1 MEMFDVNEV
10 PSGFSWKPFEI
21 RPVGPLGI
29 IAMAGCEEIG
39 QRVDQYLR
47 DWREGRGE
55 QSEDLYTFPGYNRGT
70 FLLSAKCPR
79 FGTGEGK
86 GLLTQSV
93 RGYDIYI
100 ITDVT
105 AHQIRY
111 TMYGESVP
119 MSPDDHYADLK
130 RVIAA
135 ISGKARRI
143 NVIMPFLYESRQHRR
158 TSRESMD
165 CALMLQELS
174 SMGVEN
180 ILTFDA
186 HDPRVQ
192 NAIPLTGFESFM
204 PTYQTLKALCRRVKD
219 LQLDKEHMMI
229 VSPDEG
235 AMSRNIYYASVLGLD
250 LGMFYKRRD
259 YSTVVNGRNPILEHV
274 YIGSK
279 VAGKDVIVADDI
291 ISTGDSMIDLVKDL
305 HRRHARRIYIA
316 ATFCFFTNGIK
327 TFNDL
332 YKKGYLAGVL
342 GTNLCYLPPEVT
354 SAPWFIQVD
363 MSKYLSY
370 IIATLNHDHSLDSLI
385 NPLNRIVKLL
395 DRYKKGE
402 EI

>member
-10 PSGFSWKPFEI
+10 PSGVSWKPFET
-21 RPVGPLGI
+21 RPIGPLGI
-29 IAMAGCEEIG
+29 IAMAGCEAIG

-55 QSEDLYTFPGYNRGT
+55 QSEDLYTFPGYNLST

-105 AHQIRY
+105 AHQIQY
-111 TMYGESVP
+111 TMYGKPVP

-180 ILTFDA
+180 IITFDA

-204 PTYQTLKALCRRVKD
+204 PTYQTLKALCRKVKD

-235 AMSRNIYYASVLGLD
+235 AMSRNIYYSSVLGLD

-259 YSTVVNGRNPILEHV
+259 YTRVVNGRNPILEHV

-363 MSKYLSY
+363 MSKYMSY

>member
-1 MEMFDVNEV
+1 MEGNQPGLYRD
-10 PSGFSWKPFEI
+10 PFETAP
-21 RPVGPLGI
+21 RGPLGI
-29 IAMAGCEEIG
+29 IAMPGCEMLG
-39 QRVDQYLR
+39 KKVNDYLMLWR
-47 DWREGRGE
+47 DLKENNDAE
-55 QSEDLYTFPGYNRGT
+55 LYTSPGYERES
-70 FLLSAKCPR
+70 FLLGVSCPR

-86 GLLTQSV
+86 GLLRGSV

-100 ITDVT
+100 ISDVT
-105 AHQIRY
+105 AYQIEY
-111 TMYGESVP
+111 TMYGRQVP
-119 MSPDDHYADLK
+119 MSPDDHYQDLK
-130 RVIAA
+130 RIIAA
-135 ISGKARRI
+135 IRGKAERI
-143 NVIMPFLYESRQHRR
+143 TVIMPFLYESRQHRR
-158 TSRESMD
+158 TGRESMD
-165 CALMLQELS
+165 CAMALQELEA
-174 SMGVEN
+174 MGVSN
-180 ILTFDA
+180 IITFDA

-219 LQLDKEHMMI
+219 LQLDKDHMMI

-402 EI
+402 AI

>member
-1 MEMFDVNEV
+1 MNEV
-10 PSGFSWKPFEI
+10 PSGVSWKPFET
-21 RPVGPLGI
+21 RPIGPLGI
-29 IAMAGCEEIG
+29 IAMAGCEAMG
-39 QRVDQYLR
+39 QRVDQYLK

-55 QSEDLYTFPGYNRGT
+55 QSEDLYTFPGYNLNT

-105 AHQIRY
+105 AHQIQY
-111 TMYGESVP
+111 SMYGKPVP

-135 ISGKARRI
+135 IGGKARRI

-174 SMGVEN
+174 AMGVEN
-180 ILTFDA
+180 IITFDA

-204 PTYQTLKALCRRVKD
+204 PTYQTMKALCRRVKD
-219 LQLDKEHMMI
+219 LHLDKEHMMI

-235 AMSRNIYYASVLGLD
+235 AMSRNIYYSSVLGLD

-291 ISTGDSMIDLVKDL
+291 IATGDSMIDLVKDL

-327 TFNDL
+327 TFNEL
-332 YKKGYLAGVL
+332 YKKGYLSGVL

-363 MSKYLSY
+363 MSKYMSY

-385 NPLNRIVKLL
+385 NPLNRIVRLL